1 LENNYFEIKS
11 DLSKTMEELRHYKQG
26 MHESEN
32 MNKEKQ
38 QEIDS
43 LKETIKT
50 LNSNMIDVKSN

>member
-1 LENNYFEIKS
+1 
-11 DLSKTMEELRHYKQG
+11 
-26 MHESEN
+26 

>member
-1 LENNYFEIKS
+1 
-11 DLSKTMEELRHYKQG
+11 MEELRHYKQG

-43 LKETIKT
+43 LKETIKS